1 MTMLFDSSLSQSA
14 NKMSIAF
21 HVKWKWHFTV
31 ALISMSHIECE
42 VVHLLISS
50 SYCPFNKK
58 YLLCHW
64 FSPLRTNKFRIL
76 IPSP

>member
-1 MTMLFDSSLSQSA
+1 MTMLFDSILSQSA
-14 NKMSIAF
+14 NKMSIAL
-21 HVKWKWHFTV
+21 HVKWKWRFTV
-31 ALISMSHIECE
+31 ALVSMSHIECV

-64 FSPLRTNKFRIL
+64 FSPLCNNKFGIL
-76 IPSP
+76 IPSL

>member
-21 HVKWKWHFTV
+21 HVKWKWHFKV

-42 VVHLLISS
+42 AVHLKSS
-50 SYCPFNKK
+50 SHCPFNKK

-64 FSPLRTNKFRIL
+64 FSPLCINKFGIL
-76 IPSP
+76 TLSL